1 MVTRSLVSSEKS
13 YSPFCDY
20 FGLASIIQIIKSPPS
35 PTISDTTS
43 ETNSHTTDS
52 DRDSGFSDSSSYLFS
67 SPEKKLDSKLNPFAT
82 PFSPLSTCHTHIN
95 PPTTPCNLVTETVP
109 TFGKSLCLVSS
120 ELRFKL
126 RVQRCRAAQNK
137 DRYRKVKFCVFCRK
151 SGQAEHIQ
159 NSHILKLEDGRV
171 CCPYLRAYV
180 CPTCGATGD
189 DAHTI
194 KYCPATQPKII
205 FT

>member
-1 MVTRSLVSSEKS
+1 MVTHSLLFTQKS

-20 FGLASIIQIIKSPPS
+20 FGLATVIQRMKFPPS
-35 PTISDTTS
+35 PSFTDTS
-43 ETNSHTTDS
+43 
-52 DRDSGFSDSSSYLFS
+52 SGSDS
-67 SPEKKLDSKLNPFAT
+67 PNNILDSKLNPFAA
-82 PFSPLSTCHTHIN
+82 PFSPLNVSTTVIDTSSQ
-95 PPTTPCNLVTETVP
+95 PSDGIVGSTPAAN
-109 TFGKSLCLVSS
+109 KSPCLLNS

-151 SGQAEHIQ
+151 SGQSEYIQ
-159 NSHILKLEDGRV
+159 SSHILKRDDGTV
-171 CCPYLRAYV
+171 CCPYLRAYI

>member
-1 MVTRSLVSSEKS
+1 MVTHSLLSTENS

-20 FGLASIIQIIKSPPS
+20 FGLATVIQRMNSPPS
-35 PTISDTTS
+35 PVLSVSSS
-43 ETNSHTTDS
+43 E
-52 DRDSGFSDSSSYLFS
+52 SDSCTNVFS
-67 SPEKKLDSKLNPFAT
+67 FSEKKLDSKLNPLAA
-82 PFSPLSTCHTHIN
+82 PFSPLKVCTTIIDIPSTTADTIVEN
-95 PPTTPCNLVTETVP
+95 IPVPEKSPCLLN
-109 TFGKSLCLVSS
+109 S
-120 ELRFKL
+120 EIRFKL

-151 SGQAEHIQ
+151 SGQSEYVQ
-159 NSHILKLEDGRV
+159 SSHILKREDGRV
-171 CCPYLRAYV
+171 CCPYLRSYI

>member
-1 MVTRSLVSSEKS
+1 MVTRSLNLSEKC

-43 ETNSHTTDS
+43 ETNSHTADS
-52 DRDSGFSDSSSYLFS
+52 DRDSGFSDSCSLVSS

-82 PFSPLSTCHTHIN
+82 PFSPLSACHSHSELPTYRGN
-95 PPTTPCNLVTETVP
+95 PITESVP
-109 TFGKSLCLVSS
+109 VGGKSLCLLNS

-151 SGQAEHIQ
+151 SGQPEHIQ

>member
-1 MVTRSLVSSEKS
+1 MVTRALFFTEKS

-20 FGLASIIQIIKSPPS
+20 FGLASIVQILRSPPS

-43 ETNSHTTDS
+43 DTNSQATDS
-52 DRDSGFSDSSSYLFS
+52 DRDSGYSDSSSVLSS
-67 SPEKKLDSKLNPFAT
+67 SPDKKLDSKLNPFAT
-82 PFSPLSTCHTHIN
+82 PFSPLSVCQTPIN
-95 PPTTPCNLVTETVP
+95 LPTPLCNPVTDSVP
-109 TFGKSLCLVSS
+109 ENSLCLVNS

-151 SGQAEHIQ
+151 SGQPEHIQ

-171 CCPYLRAYV
+171 CCPYLRAYI